1 MEILQSYNFII
12 LITSVVILSFLFN
25 AVSERT
31 NIPAVLML
39 ILTGILI
46 KAGLAALDVPD
57 LDLGPILEI
66 VGIVGL
72 IMIVLEAALD
82 LELTKEKWPI
92 IWKSFS
98 VALLGLIVSMFV
110 SAWILRLTVPG
121 MEENWLIAMLYATPI
136 SILSSAII
144 IPSVG
149 NLRQE
154 KKEFHIYESTFSDIL
169 GIMVFYFLQGLL
181 ETQME
186 PGGKGGGTEV
196 LKFFTFLLAT
206 VVISFLASYIL
217 VLLFQNLR
225 SQVKLFMLISILVL
239 LYAVGKQLH
248 LSSLIIILIFG
259 LVLSNHH
266 LFFRGFLKRWLK
278 EARIKDVESDF
289 HVVTVE
295 SAFLVRTFFFVIFG
309 MTISLASLWNLN
321 VLLISLALLVS
332 IYVVRW
338 GLFVFFIK
346 KDIVPQLYIAPRG
359 LITVLLFFT
368 IPAEVQV
375 AGFDSGILLFIIIAT
390 SLIMAVALIAEG
402 KRRSRMARLSSDPLV
417 VPPERIYEGFQSK
430 LLAEKYQKESL
441 TTPQKPE

>member
-1 MEILQSYNFII
+1 MEILQSYNLII

-31 NIPAVLML
+31 NVPAVLML

-46 KAGLAALDVPD
+46 KVGLKALDVPEFE
-57 LDLGPILEI
+57 LGPILEI

-98 VALLGLIVSMFV
+98 VALLGLIGSMFAC
-110 SAWILRLTVPG
+110 AWILRLTVPG
-121 MEENWLIAMLYATPI
+121 MADSWLVALLYATPI

-169 GIMVFYFLQGLL
+169 GIMVFYFIQGLL
-181 ETQME
+181 ETQLDPSDQGSSGMA
-186 PGGKGGGTEV
+186 V
-196 LKFFTFLLAT
+196 VKFFGFLVAT
-206 VVISFLASYIL
+206 VAISFLASYLLI
-217 VLLFQNLR
+217 LLFQNLR

-278 EARIKDVESDF
+278 ETHIQQVESDF
-289 HVVTVE
+289 HVVTIE

-332 IYVVRW
+332 IYLVRW
-338 GLFVFFIK
+338 VFFILFIK

-368 IPAEVQV
+368 IPASAKVEQ
-375 AGFDSGILLFIIIAT
+375 FDAGILLFIIIAT
-390 SLIMAVALIAEG
+390 SIIMAVALIMEG
-402 KRRSRMARLSSDPLV
+402 KRRARSARLSADPLV
-417 VPPERIYEGFQSK
+417 IPPERIYEGFQSQ
-430 LLAEKYQKESL
+430 LLAEKYQQQAPES
-441 TTPQKPE
+441 KG